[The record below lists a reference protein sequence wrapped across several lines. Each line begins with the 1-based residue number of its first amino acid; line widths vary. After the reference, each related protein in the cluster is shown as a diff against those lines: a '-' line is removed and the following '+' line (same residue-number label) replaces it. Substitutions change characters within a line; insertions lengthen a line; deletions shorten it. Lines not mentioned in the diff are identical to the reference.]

1 MTAPSDPVTEMF
13 AVSSGEYSDYRVLCV
28 CPTKA
33 DAEAVAALFNEHI
46 QFEHAEVESLPLIT
60 GDMEW
65 PCRLTMQVRIREDAT
80 TDQAPDKLERI
91 PPWGECSSVEWIWGR
106 EPKNVP
112 AGWLTV
118 TGKDHERVRKVFS
131 DRRAELI
138 AVESLRLRAGA
149 RGGRK

>member
-13 AVSSGEYSDYRVLCV
+13 AVSSGSYSDYQVLCV

-33 DAEAVAALFNEHI
+33 DAEAVAALVNEHI

-80 TDQAPDKLERI
+80 TDAKPDQHEKW
-91 PPWGECSSVEWIWGR
+91 PPWNELPSVEWAWDR
-106 EPKNVP
+106 EFKAVP